1 MSGTIIFS
9 PGHGVA
15 TSTVNF
21 DYLVERIRQS
31 FDASDRDVAAEIY
44 DSLDQCGMTYISFA
58 ELNQEK
64 FNAFVRAV
72 ERAHS
77 LAASDRSYGRFSTV
91 WQELLAKLRTDSR
104 CQENRL

>member
-15 TSTVNF
+15 TSTINF

-31 FDASDRDVAAEIY
+31 FDASDGDVISEIY
-44 DSLDQCGMTYISFA
+44 DPLDQGGMTYISLA
-58 ELNQEK
+58 DLSQEK

-72 ERAHS
+72 RRAYS
-77 LAASDRSYGRFSTV
+77 LAASDGSYHKFTV
-91 WQELLAKLRTDSR
+91 AWEELLAKLRADTRYLEDG
-104 CQENRL
+104 L